1 MEKINKKGLKK
12 PTKDKKEYKILKNDE
27 FDDDMI
33 QFFEDLEIS
42 EEAKQEFQN
51 KLLEAKFNSLQV
63 CQYDKKSGYEELR
76 RILPPGWLV
85 SLKHFLDE
93 HKREEKN
100 TS

>member
-12 PTKDKKEYKILKNDE
+12 PTKDKKEHKILKNDE

-51 KLLEAKFNSLQV
+51 KLLEAK
-63 CQYDKKSGYEELR
+63 
-76 RILPPGWLV
+76 I
-85 SLKHFLDE
+85 
-93 HKREEKN
+93 
-100 TS
+100 